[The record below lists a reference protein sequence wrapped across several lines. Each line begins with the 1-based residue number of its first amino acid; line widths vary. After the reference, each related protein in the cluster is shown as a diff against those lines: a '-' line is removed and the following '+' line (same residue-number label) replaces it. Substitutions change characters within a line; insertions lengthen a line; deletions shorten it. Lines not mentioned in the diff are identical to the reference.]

1 MAFRHTLSQNCIV
14 VQLAA
19 DMDEPLLVH
28 RDALELLDL
37 LLELEER
44 GRLIDWHGKVS
55 AFLGYVDADNQLL
68 LRRLLGHDFV
78 LYIAFSQ
85 LEVLLLLQ

>member
-1 MAFRHTLSQNCIV
+1 MTFRHTLSQHCIV
-14 VQLAA
+14 EQLAA

-44 GRLIDWHGKVS
+44 GRLIDWHRNVS
-55 AFLGYVDADNQLL
+55 ALLGYVDVNNQLL
-68 LRRLLGHDFV
+68 LRRLIRHD
-78 LYIAFSQ
+78 YIAFCQ
-85 LEVLLLLQ
+85 LVVLLLLQ